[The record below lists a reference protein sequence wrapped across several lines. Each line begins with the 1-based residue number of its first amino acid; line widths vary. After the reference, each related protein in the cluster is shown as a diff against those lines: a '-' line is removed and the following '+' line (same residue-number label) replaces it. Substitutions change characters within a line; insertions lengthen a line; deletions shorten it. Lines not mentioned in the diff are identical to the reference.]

1 MLSADISALVGF
13 DGTPGADLG
22 DDGSVFKEL
31 LATPGVEEHHHL
43 AGTVGF
49 MAFHGGNLERVTD
62 LIATEAA
69 AASGAS
75 LYTVC
80 QPEGVRNHIPSNE
93 FDPALSEP
101 LAEFLDHVDLAIAIH
116 GFGRIGFFT
125 TLLLGGQN
133 RPFAGHVARHLR
145 PHLPHYEILDTLD
158 QIPKPLRGVHPKN
171 PVNRT
176 RRQGVQIEL
185 PPRIRGLTPYWG
197 EAEGTR
203 VPHIDD
209 LINGLSEAARTAQA

>member
-1 MLSADISALVGF
+1 
-13 DGTPGADLG
+13 
-22 DDGSVFKEL
+22 
-31 LATPGVEEHHHL
+31 
-43 AGTVGF
+43 

-62 LIATEAA
+62 LVASEAA

-80 QPEGVRNHIPSNE
+80 QPEGVRNHIPSNA
-93 FDPALSEP
+93 FDPAVSEP
-101 LAEFLDHVDLAIAIH
+101 LADFLDHVDVAIAMH

-133 RPFAGHVARHLR
+133 RDLASHVARHLR
-145 PHLPHYEILDTLD
+145 PKLPHYEILDTLD

-171 PVNRT
+171 PVNRP
-176 RRQGVQIEL
+176 RYQGVQIEL

-209 LINGLSEAARTAQA
+209 LIDGLATAAKTAESQTWT